1 MKALV
6 TGGCGFI
13 GSHLVQKLLG
23 MECEVHNV
31 DKLTYAANPEFLK
44 EADRNPLYK
53 FHKLDLA
60 NRLGLNIAVRQIKP
74 DVVFHL
80 AAESHVDNSISDA
93 DDFVSTNV
101 VGTYNLLEA
110 VKNGGHNTRFV
121 HVSTDEVYG
130 SIREGSFTE
139 NTRYCPRS
147 PYSATKA
154 ASDHL
159 VYAWHITYGLDTIIT
174 HCTNNYGPNQ
184 QTEKLIPTV
193 ITKILNKEKIPVY
206 GDGQNVRDWMWVGD
220 HVNGLV
226 KAAACGEAG
235 QTYNFGDNRHEVT
248 NLDLV
253 KQIIK
258 TMGAS
263 EDLIEFVKDRPGHDF
278 RYSVDSAYAES
289 NLSWGPLKDMEQGL
303 KETIEWYVN
312 ARESS

>member
-13 GSHLVQKLLG
+13 GSHLVQKLLA
-23 MECEVHNV
+23 MKCEVFNI
-31 DKLTYAANPEFLK
+31 DKLTYAANPEFLR
-44 EADRNPLYK
+44 ESASNLLYK
-53 FHKLDLA
+53 FSNVDITDKDGVQRA
-60 NRLGLNIAVRQIKP
+60 IDYAKP

-80 AAESHVDNSISDA
+80 AAESHVDNSIANA
-93 DDFVSTNV
+93 DDFVNTNV

-110 VKNGGHNTRFV
+110 VKERDIRFI

-139 NTRYCPRS
+139 DTSYNPRS

-159 VYAWHITYGLDTIIT
+159 VHAWYVTYGSDTIIT

-206 GDGQNVRDWMWVGD
+206 GDGKNVRDWMWVGD

-226 KAAACGEAG
+226 KAAVYGEAG
-235 QTYNFGDNRHEVT
+235 QTYNFGDNRHELT
-248 NLDLV
+248 NLELV
-253 KQIIK
+253 RQIIK

-263 EDLIEFVKDRPGHDF
+263 EDLIEFVEDRLGHDF
-278 RYSVDSAYAES
+278 RYSVDSTYAARI
-289 NLSWGPLKDMEQGL
+289 LSWAPLKDMEQGL
-303 KETIEWYVN
+303 KETIAWYVN
-312 ARESS
+312 EKGLS

>member
-13 GSHLVQKLLG
+13 GSHLVQKLLA
-23 MECEVHNV
+23 MKCEVFNI
-31 DKLTYAANPEFLK
+31 DKLTYAANPEFLR
-44 EADRNPLYK
+44 ESASNLLYK
-53 FHKLDLA
+53 FSNVDITDKDGVQRA
-60 NRLGLNIAVRQIKP
+60 IDFVKP

-80 AAESHVDNSISDA
+80 AAESHVDNSIANA
-93 DDFVSTNV
+93 DDFVNTNV

-110 VKNGGHNTRFV
+110 VKERDIRFI

-139 NTRYCPRS
+139 DTRYNPRS

-159 VYAWHITYGLDTIIT
+159 VHAWYVTYGSDTIIT

-193 ITKILNKEKIPVY
+193 ITKIMNKQKIPVY
-206 GDGQNVRDWMWVGD
+206 GDGKNVRDWMWVGD

-226 KAAACGEAG
+226 KAATYGEAG
-235 QTYNFGDNRHEVT
+235 QTYNFGDNRF
-248 NLDLV
+248 
-253 KQIIK
+253 
-258 TMGAS
+258 
-263 EDLIEFVKDRPGHDF
+263 FVALYHQ
-278 RYSVDSAYAES
+278 A
-289 NLSWGPLKDMEQGL
+289 
-303 KETIEWYVN
+303 
-312 ARESS
+312 